1 MNFDN
6 PADPG
11 YKKPEFIMIMKAF
24 RSESTAKI
32 ALAAILLLSVFR
44 PPVSGQDTDP
54 FYHKWLESG
63 EASYLARHFAQAVQS
78 LEIAVF
84 GLAREKESQARGYV
98 FLALSRTALGQD
110 GPASAALASAAG
122 NVGWDGLKT
131 MDLPGEARREL
142 DKLLAKRPAASPAP
156 EKKKSEETKQPVE
169 EISVPEEKT
178 EEKPAE
184 TPAAAVETTL
194 AGTRPES
201 GTASIGDLREAVK
214 ADPRDAAAYY
224 ALAFLYRQVRDYG
237 NARETLERLIKQNPA
252 EILAHLEIGRVDY
265 LSGNA
270 KSAVKTLEKFLALTK
285 NVPVEEH
292 WLDEGAALLL
302 LSAAARGDQ
311 KKLAKLLAE
320 ADSLFLPERLEKLT
334 LDPADLEKLRALRK
348 PASK

>member
-11 YKKPEFIMIMKAF
+11 YKKPESTMRIMKF
-24 RSESTAKI
+24 RFKGAARI
-32 ALAAILLLSVFR
+32 VLAAILFFSIFR
-44 PPVSGQDTDP
+44 PPVSGQNTDP

-63 EASYLARHFAQAVQS
+63 EASFLTRNFAQAVQS

-84 GLAREKESQARGYV
+84 GLAREKEAQARGYV
-98 FLALSRTALGQD
+98 FLALSRAALGQAE
-110 GPASAALASAAG
+110 PSAAALASAAG

-142 DKLLAKRPAASPAP
+142 DKLLAKRPTAPPAP
-156 EKKKSEETKQPVE
+156 EKKKSEETKAPVE
-169 EISVPEEKT
+169 VISVPEKKP
-178 EEKPAE
+178 EEKPVG
-184 TPAAAVETTL
+184 TTQAAAGTTQ
-194 AGTRPES
+194 AGTRLES
-201 GTASIGDLREAVK
+201 GTASIGDLREAIK

-224 ALAFLYRQVRDYG
+224 NLAFLYRQVRDYG
-237 NARETLERLIKQNPA
+237 NARETLGRLIKQNPA
-252 EILAHLEIGRVDY
+252 EILAHLEVGRIDY

-270 KSAVKTLEKFLALTK
+270 KSAVKTLEKFLSLTK
-285 NVPVEEH
+285 NVPVEER

-311 KKLAKLLAE
+311 KKVAKLLAE
-320 ADSLFLPERLEKLT
+320 AESLFLPERLEKLT

-348 PASK
+348 PAAK